1 MPFSLT
7 FLGGAG
13 NVTGSCTLLDVDGR
27 RLLLDCG
34 LFQERHLR
42 DRNYQPFA
50 IPPRELDAIL
60 LTHAHLDHCG
70 LLPKLVKEGFQG
82 PVFATPATAEIAR
95 IVLLDAAK
103 LQAEDIA
110 FKKKRHAKEGRRSP
124 YPYEPLYTSEEVET
138 ACTQFRPIAYL
149 EEFFPTTNARAAF
162 FEGGHIL
169 GSSMIRLLA
178 SPDRLDRTFLFSG
191 DVGRWNRPLINDP
204 SLFSFADYLQCETTY
219 GDREHVSDEDVNG
232 ELARLINETRQAGGH
247 IVIPSFAVERTQELL
262 YRISAL
268 VRDGRIP
275 IMPVYLDSPMAIA
288 VTEIFRRHPDLLDK
302 ATRRRL
308 ANGDDPFRFP
318 GLRPTPTSDE
328 SKQINE
334 SKESAIIIAGSGMC
348 TGGRIKHHLRHNLPR
363 PESLIL
369 FAGFQARETLGRLLV
384 DGAREVR
391 LFGEMVPVK
400 ARIARLH
407 GLSAHADRQEL
418 LCWLSALRQPPRTL
432 FLVHGEPEAS
442 QAFAEFV
449 AERLKWPVYVPST
462 GETVSLT

>member
-13 NVTGSCTLLDVDGR
+13 NVTGSSTLLDADGR
-27 RLLLDCG
+27 RVLLDCG
-34 LFQERHLR
+34 MFQERHLR

-110 FKKKRHAKEGRRSP
+110 FKKKRHTKEGRRSP

-138 ACTQFRPIAYL
+138 ACTHFRPIAYL
-149 EEFFPTTNARAAF
+149 EDFFPTTNARATF

-169 GSSMIRLLA
+169 GSSMIRLMA
-178 SPDRLDRTFLFSG
+178 SPDRLTRTFLFSG
-191 DVGRWNRPLINDP
+191 DVGRWNRPLINNP

-219 GDREHVSDEDVNG
+219 GNREHASDDDVNE

-288 VTEIFRRHPDLLDK
+288 VTEIFRRHPDLLDE

-369 FAGFQARETLGRLLV
+369 FVGFQARETLGRLLV

-400 ARIARLH
+400 ARIVRLH

-418 LCWLSALRQPPRTL
+418 LCWLSALRQPPRML